1 MNHILH
7 DWIVCL
13 FARRDAEQQT
23 FVLCL
28 IFSQRPLPGL
38 VERSVY
44 ANISIQ
50 EILSALLAVHVNLQC
65 ELTTY
70 M

>member
-13 FARRDAEQQT
+13 FVQT